1 MESQNLEHG
10 YTKDQCSDHIKIL
23 IKILNPIQKLF
34 QPKANHCKAELVC
47 LFFAYMLT
55 QTDTQQNI
63 FMYTWLMLPKP

>member
-34 QPKANHCKAELVC
+34 QPKANHCKAELVI
-47 LFFAYMLT
+47 YIM
-55 QTDTQQNI
+55 DEK
-63 FMYTWLMLPKP
+63 YP